1 MRRRLR
7 YRVVLKGTTLSRHYT
22 KAAAAKA
29 ASSVIG
35 ARPVR
40 IRSYRRRKTYTRRY

>member
-1 MRRRLR
+1 MRKRLR

-29 ASSVIG
+29 ALSVRG
-35 ARPVR
+35 ARVVK
-40 IRSYRRRKTYTRRY
+40 IGSYRRRKTYRRRY